1 MTSTT
6 EGYTQKTP
14 MYAAPEVHYQG
25 IRRYSA
31 DVFSLGCIFAELSS
45 LLGGESISN
54 FFDFRVKRMDYG
66 VETHAFHDT
75 LDLVNIWLRKY
86 APLIHGAITSTLS
99 PSPAKRPTAAELQ
112 GLIATTK
119 PELTLCDHT
128 HWKGSG
134 VPQTDPQSSCM
145 GKLETPVGRTAV
157 VCPSR
162 LEVQR
167 SVNYPDSNPPCPRNS
182 EQRLLKPKAIE
193 GGMSSTSCA
202 ILSSL
207 SAINRARSS
216 KTFKLSAMLPS
227 GSLDDIEDNIGEL
240 PDEYSSCLLVLL
252 GDEGVGKSSLVRS
265 VGVSLILSR
274 MPGG

>member
-31 DVFSLGCIFAELSS
+31 DVFSLGCCFAELSS
-45 LLGGESISN
+45 LLAGESVSN

-66 VETHAFHDT
+66 IETHAFHDT
-75 LDLVNIWLRKY
+75 LDLVGIWLRKY
-86 APLIHGAITSTLS
+86 APRIHGAITLMLS

-119 PELTLCDHT
+119 PELILCDHT

-134 VPQTDPQSSCM
+134 VPQTDVQSSCM
-145 GKLETPVGRTAV
+145 GRLATPIECTAV
-157 VCPSR
+157 VCPGR

-167 SVNYPDSNPPCPRNS
+167 SVNHLDSNPPCPRNS
-182 EQRLLKPKAIE
+182 GQQFLKLKAIDE
-193 GGMSSTSCA
+193 SSSGSSP
-202 ILSSL
+202 ILSPISSDEPEGSIAPGL
-207 SAINRARSS
+207 EVLDDRARLIAD
-216 KTFKLSAMLPS
+216 KLDKIAQEV
-227 GSLDDIEDNIGEL
+227 DDI
-240 PDEYSSCLLVLL
+240 PPSCLLVLL
-252 GDEGVGKSSLVRS
+252 GDEGVGKSALVRS
-265 VGVSLILSR
+265 VGVSLVLS
-274 MPGG
+274 

>member
-31 DVFSLGCIFAELSS
+31 DVFSLGCCFAELSS
-45 LLGGESISN
+45 LLAGESVSN

-75 LDLVNIWLRKY
+75 LDLVGIWLRKY
-86 APLIHGAITSTLS
+86 APRIHGAITLMLS

-119 PELTLCDHT
+119 PELVLCDHT

-134 VPQTDPQSSCM
+134 VPQTGVQSSCM
-145 GKLETPVGRTAV
+145 GRLATPIERTAV
-157 VCPSR
+157 VCPGR

-167 SVNYPDSNPPCPRNS
+167 SVNHPDSNPPCPRNS
-182 EQRLLKPKAIE
+182 GQQLKLKAIDE
-193 GGMSSTSCA
+193 SSSGSSP
-202 ILSSL
+202 ILSPISSNEL
-207 SAINRARSS
+207 EGSTAPGLEVLDDRARLIAD
-216 KTFKLSAMLPS
+216 KLDKIAQEV
-227 GSLDDIEDNIGEL
+227 DDI
-240 PDEYSSCLLVLL
+240 PPSCLLVLL
-252 GDEGVGKSSLVRS
+252 GDEGVGKSALVRS